1 MGAGVRTGRPRG
13 PGRVASVSEEL
24 RVELLR
30 RLTTL
35 SADRGSSTVWD
46 ARVVDRRG
54 HVASACDHGHATSAD
69 AEACGRAQ
77 LAVLSG

>member
-1 MGAGVRTGRPRG
+1 MRVGGRRCRRRPPVGVG
-13 PGRVASVSEEL
+13 SVSEEL

-35 SADRGSSTVWD
+35 SSDHGPATVWD

-54 HVASACDHGHATSAD
+54 HVASACDHGHPTRAA
-69 AEACGRAQ
+69 AEACGRDQ
-77 LAVLSG
+77 LAALG